1 MLGDTRERWT
11 RIIRV
16 YTEPGIFESRYA
28 YVDTVA
34 ISREGVNFTIH
45 TRYDALPVR
54 VDVTVSPTS
63 GAWGPRAFSR
73 EDAPTGHTLVC
84 KTELGSGAYLV
95 EINVEGCL
103 AYRAVSLIDELP
115 F

>member
-34 ISREGVNFTIH
+34 ISREGVNFTIPLDM
-45 TRYDALPVR
+45 TRYQ
-54 VDVTVSPTS
+54 
-63 GAWGPRAFSR
+63 
-73 EDAPTGHTLVC
+73 
-84 KTELGSGAYLV
+84 
-95 EINVEGCL
+95 
-103 AYRAVSLIDELP
+103 
-115 F
+115 